1 MAALTPLAK
10 RANVGALGAA
20 PSMPTPASTS
30 VCWESTCIMSSAISH
45 THTHT
50 NTDGH
55 THTRSHTHTV
65 THAHGHTHTYAHSHH
80 LCVCACVCVCVCV
93 YVCVRAFNGR
103 AHDTCQLPAN
113 TRARGRGHGRSR
125 TQRPDVCP
133 LCQRCQCSHY
143 GIEARRDR
151 RGSYTPEVLLTP
163 LGLPRPVRPLGLLG
177 FSAIVALVR
186 LFGNGYA
193 FDTKD

>member
-1 MAALTPLAK
+1 M
-10 RANVGALGAA
+10 
-20 PSMPTPASTS
+20 
-30 VCWESTCIMSSAISH
+30 
-45 THTHT
+45 
-50 NTDGH
+50 
-55 THTRSHTHTV
+55 
-65 THAHGHTHTYAHSHH
+65 
-80 LCVCACVCVCVCV
+80 CVCVCV
-93 YVCVRAFNGR
+93 YMKSHTCLCVCMRACVCIYTKHVCVCVSVCVCTCVCVRAFNGR
-103 AHDTCQLPAN
+103 AHDTCRRPAN
-113 TRARGRGHGRSR
+113 TRAHGRGHGQSC

-143 GIEARRDR
+143 GIEVRRDR

-193 FDTKD
+193 FNKRLRIVLCI

>member
-1 MAALTPLAK
+1 MMT
-10 RANVGALGAA
+10 
-20 PSMPTPASTS
+20 
-30 VCWESTCIMSSAISH
+30 
-45 THTHT
+45 
-50 NTDGH
+50 
-55 THTRSHTHTV
+55 
-65 THAHGHTHTYAHSHH
+65 
-80 LCVCACVCVCVCV
+80 ACVCVCMRLRVRDRVCV
-93 YVCVRAFNGR
+93 FPVCVCVCLCVRMYVCACAIGGR
-103 AHDTCQLPAN
+103 AHDTCRLPAN

-143 GIEARRDR
+143 GIEVRRDR

-177 FSAIVALVR
+177 LLAIVALVR

-193 FDTKD
+193 FNERLRIVLCKWCEKVGPKAQGIPALYKQHSSP